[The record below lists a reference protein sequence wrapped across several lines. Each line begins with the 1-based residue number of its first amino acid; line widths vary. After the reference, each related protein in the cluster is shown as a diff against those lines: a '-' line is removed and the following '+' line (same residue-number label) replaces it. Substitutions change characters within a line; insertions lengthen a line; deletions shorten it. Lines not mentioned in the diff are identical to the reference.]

1 MSQAPHRVII
11 DCDPG
16 IDDAIALLLAY
27 ASPEL
32 DVVGVTTVAGNVGLD
47 QVVDNALR
55 LCDLIGGAAAA
66 TPVLRGHA
74 GPLARALRHPD
85 EPVHGAYGLGGV
97 ELPTP
102 TRAAHPGHAVDWM
115 AERIRGGA
123 PQEITLIAT
132 APLTNVAAL
141 LHAHP
146 DVRERLA
153 EIVIMGGAAF
163 APGNTTP
170 AAEFNFHADPEAAR
184 YVAEAGV
191 PLRIVGLDVTRK
203 ALTPLADAEA
213 LIADGAPATSA
224 AGRMLSHLIERYA
237 RRHAVR
243 ACAVHDALAVAAA
256 IRPDLLQWTEAWV
269 TVECAGEFTRGAL
282 VADVHGRTG
291 LPPNAKVATGVDA
304 EAFRAFLMSR
314 LRDRYGAHTAPAPSA
329 PVRSAAVS
337 GAAVRSAATSSA
349 AAPGA
354 SA

>member
-1 MSQAPHRVII
+1 MSEAPSRVII

-16 IDDAIALLLAY
+16 IDDAIALMLAY

-32 DVVGVTTVAGNVGLD
+32 DIAGVCTVAGNVGLD

-55 LCDLIGGAAAA
+55 LCDLIGGPAAD
-66 TPVLRGHA
+66 TPVLRGYA
-74 GPLARALRHPD
+74 GPLARVPRHPD

-97 ELPTP
+97 ELPAP
-102 TRAAHPGHAVDWM
+102 ARAAHPGHAVDWM

-123 PQEITLIAT
+123 PGEITLIAT

-146 DVRERLA
+146 DTRTRLK
-153 EIVIMGGAAF
+153 EIVVMGGAAF

-184 YVAEAGV
+184 YVTEAGV
-191 PLRIVGLDVTRK
+191 PLRIVGLDVTRE

-213 LIADGAPATSA
+213 LIADGTPVTSA

-256 IRPDLLQWTEAWV
+256 VRPDLLHWTEAWV

-291 LPPNAKVATGVDA
+291 LPPNAKVATDVDA
-304 EAFRAFLMSR
+304 DAFGAFLMSR
-314 LRDRYGAHTAPAPSA
+314 LRGRYGARTAPAH
-329 PVRSAAVS
+329 
-337 GAAVRSAATSSA
+337 TA
-349 AAPGA
+349 AAPSDPVPSDPAPSDPA
-354 SA
+354 S